1 MVVFV
6 KKSPANTEIS
16 IKLLNEKEALE
27 GVLVFCVQTANII
40 MLGKQLIRFPK
51 MSPPDLRH
59 IHGGMIVLMWRTGEC

>member
-27 GVLVFCVQTANII
+27 GVLVFCVQTANISNTYCYVNI
-40 MLGKQLIRFPK
+40 
-51 MSPPDLRH
+51 
-59 IHGGMIVLMWRTGEC
+59 